1 MTKTKTPDVQ
11 PDVQPESTPDNQ
23 PEGRPVPGIDLQ
35 DISNVLNLVTVA
47 IKRGAY
53 ERNELRN
60 VLDTTDKLETFLSY
74 HAAAQASQHAQKG
87 EK

>member
-1 MTKTKTPDVQ
+1 MTKTKTPE
-11 PDVQPESTPDNQ
+11 PEITTVEETVAPTP
-23 PEGRPVPGIDLQ
+23 PVVPGIDLQ
-35 DISNVLNLVTVA
+35 DIGNALNLITAA

-53 ERNELRN
+53 ERSELRA